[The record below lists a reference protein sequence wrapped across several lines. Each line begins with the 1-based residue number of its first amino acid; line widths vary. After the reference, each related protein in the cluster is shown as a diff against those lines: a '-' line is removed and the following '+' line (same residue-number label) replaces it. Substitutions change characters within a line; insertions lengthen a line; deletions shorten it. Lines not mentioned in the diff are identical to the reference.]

1 MRNIIIALIISMV
14 FGSPLLAQN
23 TIDSVLVEI
32 EKNNT
37 TLSALR
43 KRAEADK
50 IGNKTGIYLQNPE
63 VAFNYVWSN
72 PSKFGNRTDFSIKQS
87 FDFPTAYGHKNQIS
101 DIKNEQV
108 ALEYQKQR
116 KSLLFETRVICHNLT
131 YYNALKAELSNRL
144 HHAQSIASS
153 YKAKFDAGETNILEY
168 NKAQLNLLN
177 LSKDLELYEIERIA
191 LLGELSRL
199 NAGIPMEFT
208 EREFQPTTVSPDF
221 EQWYQQ
227 AEQSNPLLNWLKKE
241 IEKTE
246 KQVSLSKAMSL
257 PKLQAGYMSE
267 SIVGQDF
274 KGLTLGLSIPL
285 WENKNTVKYAKA
297 NTVALEDMAVDNKVQ
312 LYNQLKILHTKAIA
326 LQRNVADYRK
336 QLQSFN
342 NSELLEKA
350 LEKGQINL
358 INYIL
363 ELSIYYESVNHLL
376 EVERDMNNTVA
387 ELNQYL

>member
-37 TLSALR
+37 TLSALQ

-50 IGNKTGIYLQNPE
+50 LGNKTGIYLTNPE
-63 VAFNYVWSN
+63 IEFNYLWGNDAV
-72 PSKFGNRTDFSIKQS
+72 GNRTDFSVKQR
-87 FDFPTAYGHKNQIS
+87 FDFPTAYGYKNQIS

-108 ALEYQKQR
+108 ALEYQKQL
-116 KSLLFETRVICHNLT
+116 KSLLFETRVICHDLI
-131 YYNALKAELSNRL
+131 YYNALKLELSNRL
-144 HHAQSIASS
+144 NHAQSIASS
-153 YKAKFDAGETNILEY
+153 YKAKLDAGESNILEY

-177 LSKDLELYEIERIA
+177 LSKKMESLDIERKA

-199 NAGIPMEFT
+199 NAGVPIEFT
-208 EREFQPTTVSPDF
+208 ASEFQTTIVSTDF

-241 IEKTE
+241 IEITE
-246 KQVSLSKAMSL
+246 KQVSLSKALSL

-267 SIVGQDF
+267 SVVGQDF
-274 KGLTLGLSIPL
+274 KGLTVGLSIPL

-297 NTVALEDMAVDNKVQ
+297 NTTALESLAIDNKVQ
-312 LYNQLKILHTKAIA
+312 LYNQLKILHTKAIE
-326 LQRNVADYRK
+326 LQNSSSDYQLK
-336 QLQSFN
+336 LQSLN
-342 NSELLEKA
+342 NSELLKKA
-350 LEKGQINL
+350 LDKGEISL
-358 INYIL
+358 IDYIL
-363 ELSIYYESVNHLL
+363 ELSIYYESVNNLL
-376 EVERDMNNTVA
+376 ELKRDMNITIA
-387 ELNQYL
+387 ELNRYM

>member
-1 MRNIIIALIISMV
+1 MV
-14 FGSPLLAQN
+14 FISPLLAQN

-32 EKNNT
+32 EENNT

-50 IGNKTGIYLQNPE
+50 LGNKTGIYLTNPE
-63 VAFNYVWSN
+63 IEFNYLWGNDVI
-72 PSKFGNRTDFSIKQS
+72 GNRTDFSVKQR
-87 FDFPTAYGHKNQIS
+87 FDFPTAYGYKNQIS

-108 ALEYQKQR
+108 ALEYQKQL
-116 KSLLFETRVICHNLT
+116 KSLLFETRVICHDLT
-131 YYNALKAELSNRL
+131 YYNALKLELSNRL
-144 HHAQSIASS
+144 NHAQSIASS
-153 YKAKFDAGETNILEY
+153 YKAKLDAGESNILEY

-177 LSKDLELYEIERIA
+177 LSKKMESLDIERKA

-199 NAGIPMEFT
+199 NAGVPIEFT
-208 EREFQPTTVSPDF
+208 ASEFQKTIVSTDF

-241 IEKTE
+241 IEITE

-267 SIVGQDF
+267 SVVGQDF
-274 KGLTLGLSIPL
+274 KGLTVGLSIPL

-297 NTVALEDMAVDNKVQ
+297 NTTALESLAIDNKVQ
-312 LYNQLKILHTKAIA
+312 LYNQLKILHTKAIK
-326 LQRNVADYRK
+326 LQNSSSDYQLK
-336 QLQSFN
+336 LQSLN
-342 NSELLEKA
+342 NSELLKKA
-350 LEKGQINL
+350 LDKGEISL

-363 ELSIYYESVNHLL
+363 ELSIYYESVSNLL
-376 EVERDMNNTVA
+376 ELKRDMNITIA

>member
-23 TIDSVLVEI
+23 AIDIVFVEI

-37 TLSALR
+37 TLSALQ

-50 IGNKTGIYLQNPE
+50 LGNKTGIYLTNPE
-63 VAFNYVWSN
+63 IEFNYLWGNDAV
-72 PSKFGNRTDFSIKQS
+72 GNRTDFNVKQR
-87 FDFPTAYGHKNQIS
+87 FDFPTAYGYKNQIS

-108 ALEYQKQR
+108 ALEYQKQL
-116 KSLLFETRVICHNLT
+116 KSLLFETRVICHDLT
-131 YYNALKAELSNRL
+131 YYNALKLELSNRL
-144 HHAQSIASS
+144 NHAQSIASS
-153 YKAKFDAGETNILEY
+153 YKAKLDAGESNILEY

-177 LSKDLELYEIERIA
+177 LSKKMESLDIERKA

-199 NAGIPMEFT
+199 NAGVPIEFT
-208 EREFQPTTVSPDF
+208 ASEFQKTIVSTDF

-241 IEKTE
+241 IEITE

-267 SIVGQDF
+267 SVVGQDF
-274 KGLTLGLSIPL
+274 KGLTVGLSIPL

-297 NTVALEDMAVDNKVQ
+297 NTVALESLAIDNKVQ
-312 LYNQLKILHTKAIA
+312 LYNQLKVLHTKAIE
-326 LQRNVADYRK
+326 LQNSSSDYQLK
-336 QLQSFN
+336 LQSLN
-342 NSELLEKA
+342 NSELLKKA
-350 LEKGQINL
+350 LDKGEISL

-363 ELSIYYESVNHLL
+363 ELSIYYESVSNLL
-376 EVERDMNNTVA
+376 ELKRDMNITIA

>member
-1 MRNIIIALIISMV
+1 MKHIILAVISILAFNSFV
-14 FGSPLLAQN
+14 FAQY

-37 TLSALR
+37 TLSALQ
-43 KRAEADK
+43 KRVAAEK
-50 IGNKTGIYLQNPE
+50 LGNKTGIYLTNPE
-63 VAFNYVWSN
+63 VEFDYLWGN
-72 PSKFGNRTDFSIKQS
+72 PSNFGNRIDFSITQS
-87 FDFPTAYGHKNQIS
+87 FDFPTTYGHKKQIAN
-101 DIKNEQV
+101 IKNEQTD
-108 ALEYQKQR
+108 LEYQKQR
-116 KSLLFETRVICHNLT
+116 KNLLLEARLICNDLI
-131 YYNALKAELSNRL
+131 YINALVSEIVKRLTHAE
-144 HHAQSIASS
+144 SIATS

-177 LSKDLELYEIERIA
+177 LSKSMELYEIERIA

-208 EREFQPTTVSPDF
+208 EREFQPTTVYPDF

-227 AEQSNPLLNWLKKE
+227 VEQSNPLLNWLKKE

-312 LYNQLKILHTKAIA
+312 LYNQLKVLHSKAIA
-326 LQRNVADYRK
+326 LQRNAADYRT

-358 INYIL
+358 IDYIL

>member
-1 MRNIIIALIISMV
+1 MRNIMIALIINMV
-14 FGSPLLAQN
+14 FISPLLAQN

-50 IGNKTGIYLQNPE
+50 LGNKTGIYLTNPE
-63 VAFNYVWSN
+63 IEFNYLWGNDVI
-72 PSKFGNRTDFSIKQS
+72 GNRTDFSVKQR
-87 FDFPTAYGHKNQIS
+87 FDFPTAYGYKNQIS

-108 ALEYQKQR
+108 ALEYQKQL
-116 KSLLFETRVICHNLT
+116 KSLLFETRAICYNLT
-131 YYNALKAELSNRL
+131 YYNALKLELSNRL
-144 HHAQSIASS
+144 NHAQSISSS
-153 YKAKFDAGETNILEY
+153 YKAKFDAGESNILEY

-177 LSKDLELYEIERIA
+177 LSKKMESLDIERKA

-199 NAGIPMEFT
+199 NAGIPIEFNT
-208 EREFQPTTVSPDF
+208 SEFQMTTVSTDF

-241 IEKTE
+241 IEITE
-246 KQVSLSKAMSL
+246 KQVSLNKALSL

-267 SIVGQDF
+267 SVIGQDF

-297 NTVALEDMAVDNKVQ
+297 NTVALESLTIDNKVQ
-312 LYNQLKILHTKAIA
+312 LYNQLKVLHTKAIE
-326 LQRNVADYRK
+326 LQNSSSDYQLK
-336 QLQSFN
+336 LQSLN
-342 NSELLEKA
+342 NSELLKKA
-350 LEKGQINL
+350 LDKGEISL
-358 INYIL
+358 IDYIL
-363 ELSIYYESVNHLL
+363 ELSIYYESVNNLL
-376 EVERDMNNTVA
+376 ELKRDMNITIA

>member
-1 MRNIIIALIISMV
+1 MV

-32 EKNNT
+32 EENNT

-50 IGNKTGIYLQNPE
+50 LGNKTGIYLTNPE
-63 VAFNYVWSN
+63 IEFNYLWGNDVI
-72 PSKFGNRTDFSIKQS
+72 GNRTDFSVKQR
-87 FDFPTAYGHKNQIS
+87 FDFPTAYGYKNQIS

-108 ALEYQKQR
+108 ALEYQKQL
-116 KSLLFETRVICHNLT
+116 KSLLFETRVICHDLT
-131 YYNALKAELSNRL
+131 YYNALKLELSNRL
-144 HHAQSIASS
+144 NHAQSIASS
-153 YKAKFDAGETNILEY
+153 YKAKLDAGESNILEY

-177 LSKDLELYEIERIA
+177 LSKKMESLDIERKA

-199 NAGIPMEFT
+199 NAGVPIEFT
-208 EREFQPTTVSPDF
+208 ASEFQKTIVSTDF

-241 IEKTE
+241 IEITE

-267 SIVGQDF
+267 SVVGQDF
-274 KGLTLGLSIPL
+274 KGLTVGLSIPL

-297 NTVALEDMAVDNKVQ
+297 NTTALESLAIDNKVQ
-312 LYNQLKILHTKAIA
+312 LYNQLKILHTKAIK
-326 LQRNVADYRK
+326 LQNSSSDYQLK
-336 QLQSFN
+336 LQSLN
-342 NSELLEKA
+342 NSELLKKA
-350 LEKGQINL
+350 LDKGEISL

-363 ELSIYYESVNHLL
+363 ELSIYYESVSNLL
-376 EVERDMNNTVA
+376 ELKRDMNITIA

>member
-1 MRNIIIALIISMV
+1 MRHITIAIMISMA

-23 TIDSVLVEI
+23 TIDGILVEI

-43 KRAEADK
+43 ERAKANTL
-50 IGNKTGIYLQNPE
+50 GNKTGIYLTNPE
-63 VAFNYVWSN
+63 IEFNYLWGN
-72 PSKFGNRTDFSIKQS
+72 DLTGNRTDFSAKQT
-87 FDFPTAYGHKNQIS
+87 FDFPTAYGYRNQIS

-116 KSLLFETRVICHNLT
+116 KSLLFETRVILHNLT

-144 HHAQSIASS
+144 SHAQSIASS
-153 YKAKFDAGETNILEY
+153 YKAKFDAGETNILEF

-177 LSKDLELYEIERIA
+177 LSKEMESLDIERKA
-191 LLGELSRL
+191 LLGELVRL
-199 NAGIPMEFT
+199 NAGEPIGFT
-208 EREFQPTTVSPDF
+208 ASEFQAITVYADF
-221 EQWYQQ
+221 EQWYLQ

-241 IEKTE
+241 IEITE

-274 KGLTLGLSIPL
+274 KGLTVGLSIPL

-297 NTVALEDMAVDNKVQ
+297 NSVALENMATDNKVQ
-312 LYNQLKILHTKAIA
+312 LYNQLKVLHTKAIE
-326 LQRNVADYRK
+326 LQNSSSDYQL
-336 QLQSFN
+336 QLQSLN
-342 NSELLEKA
+342 NSELLKKA
-350 LEKGQINL
+350 LDKGEISL
-358 INYIL
+358 IDYIL
-363 ELSIYYESVNHLL
+363 ELSIYYESVGNLL
-376 EVERDMNNTVA
+376 ELKRDMNITVA

>member
-50 IGNKTGIYLQNPE
+50 LGNKTGIYLTNPE
-63 VAFNYVWSN
+63 IEFNYLWGNDVI
-72 PSKFGNRTDFSIKQS
+72 GNRTDFSVKQR
-87 FDFPTAYGHKNQIS
+87 FDFPTAYKFKNQIS
-101 DIKNEQV
+101 DIKNEQL

-116 KSLLFETRVICHNLT
+116 KSLLYETRVICHNLT
-131 YYNALKAELSNRL
+131 YYNALKLELSKRL
-144 HHAQSIASS
+144 KHAQSIASS
-153 YKAKFDAGETNILEY
+153 YKAKFDAGESNILEY

-177 LSKDLELYEIERIA
+177 LSKKMESLDIERKA
-191 LLGELSRL
+191 LLGELSRY
-199 NAGIPMEFT
+199 NAGVPIEFT
-208 EREFQPTTVSPDF
+208 ASEFQTTTVSTDF

-241 IEKTE
+241 IEITE

-267 SIVGQDF
+267 SLVGQDF
-274 KGLTLGLSIPL
+274 KGITVGLSIPL
-285 WENKNTVKYAKA
+285 WANKNTVKYAKA
-297 NTVALEDMAVDNKVQ
+297 NTVTLEKLAIDNKVQ
-312 LYNQLKILHTKAIA
+312 LYNQLKILHTKAIE
-326 LQRNVADYRK
+326 LQNSSTDYQLK
-336 QLQSFN
+336 LQSLN
-342 NSELLEKA
+342 NTELLKKA
-350 LEKGQINL
+350 LDKGEISL

-363 ELSIYYESVNHLL
+363 ELSIYYESVDNLL
-376 EVERDMNNTVA
+376 ELKRDMNITIA
-387 ELNQYL
+387 ELNRYL

>member
-1 MRNIIIALIISMV
+1 MKHIILAVISILAFNSFV
-14 FGSPLLAQN
+14 FAQY
-23 TIDSVLVEI
+23 TIDSALVEI

-37 TLSALR
+37 TLSALQ
-43 KRAEADK
+43 KRVEADK
-50 IGNKTGIYLQNPE
+50 LGNKTGIYLTNPE
-63 VAFNYVWSN
+63 VEFDYLWGN
-72 PSKFGNRTDFSIKQS
+72 PSDFGNRTDFSIKQS
-87 FDFPTAYGHKNQIS
+87 FDFPTAYGHKKQIAN
-101 DIKNEQV
+101 IKNEQTD
-108 ALEYQKQR
+108 LEYQKQR
-116 KSLLFETRVICHNLT
+116 KNLLLEARLICNDLI
-131 YYNALKAELSNRL
+131 YINALKSEIVKRLTHAE
-144 HHAQSIASS
+144 SIANS

-358 INYIL
+358 IDYIL

>member
-1 MRNIIIALIISMV
+1 MKHIILAVISILACNSIV
-14 FGSPLLAQN
+14 FAQF
-23 TIDSVLVEI
+23 TIDSVLVKI

-37 TLSALR
+37 TLSALQ
-43 KRAEADK
+43 KRVEAEK
-50 IGNKTGIYLQNPE
+50 LGNKTGIYLTNPE
-63 VAFNYVWSN
+63 VEFDYLWGS
-72 PSKFGNRTDFSIKQS
+72 PSDFGNRTDFSIKQS
-87 FDFPTAYGHKNQIS
+87 FDFPTAYGHKKQIAN
-101 DIKNEQV
+101 IKNEQTD
-108 ALEYQKQR
+108 LEYQKQR
-116 KSLLFETRVICHNLT
+116 KNLLLEARLICNDLI
-131 YYNALKAELSNRL
+131 YINALVSEIVRRLTHAE
-144 HHAQSIASS
+144 SIANS
-153 YKAKFDAGETNILEY
+153 YKVKFDAGETNILEY

-208 EREFQPTTVSPDF
+208 ASEFQPTTVSPDF

-246 KQVSLSKAMSL
+246 KKVSLSKAMSL

-326 LQRNVADYRK
+326 LQRNAADYRT

-358 INYIL
+358 IDYIL
-363 ELSIYYESVNHLL
+363 ELSIYYESVNNLL